1 MTASSPCTQ
10 LDSEVHAA
18 WNDLLKA
25 WTLPV
30 IHAIGL
36 SDKAR
41 FNELKKMLVSI
52 SSTSLAERLKELE
65 QRGIVQRRVYPET
78 PPRVEYS
85 LTKKGRELQELLLRL
100 ADWVV
105 KWNRKTPTINPPTKQ
120 PRPQLLLESG

>member
-1 MTASSPCTQ
+1 MTKSSPCTQ
-10 LDSEVHAA
+10 IDSEVHAA

-30 IHAIGL
+30 IHALGL
-36 SDKAR
+36 SDRAR

-52 SSTSLAERLKELE
+52 SATSLAERLKELE
-65 QRGIVQRRVYPET
+65 QRGIIQRRVYPES

-85 LTKKGRELQELLLRL
+85 LTKKGRELQGLLLQL

-105 KWNRKTPTINPPTKQ
+105 KWNRKTETVSPPGRQ
-120 PRPQLLLESG
+120 PRPQSLIGSG

>member
-10 LDSEVHAA
+10 VDSEVHAA

-52 SSTSLAERLKELE
+52 SATSLAERLRELE
-65 QRGIVQRRVYPET
+65 LRGIVERRVYPES
-78 PPRVEYS
+78 PPKVEYS
-85 LTKKGRELQELLLRL
+85 LTKKGRELQGLLLQL

-105 KWNRKTPTINPPTKQ
+105 KWNRKAPTMSPLARQ
-120 PRPQLLLESG
+120 PRTQLRLESG